1 MADGSIVIDTSVDG
15 SGLKSGLSQL
25 GSAADTAMKGMA
37 IAIGAVSAALGVA
50 GGYAIKVGSD
60 FEAGMS
66 QVAATMGIT
75 VAEIESGSDEFQKLE
90 QAAKDMGATTQFSA
104 TQASEA
110 LNYLALAGYDAD
122 KSIAA
127 LPDVLNLAAAGGLDL
142 GYASDMVT
150 DSMSALGMETDQ
162 LTGFVDQLS
171 KTSQKSNT
179 DIAQL
184 GSAILTVG
192 GTAKNLAD
200 GTVELNTALGILAD
214 NGIKGAEGGTALRN
228 IILSLSAP
236 TDKAAGA
243 LKKLGIEAFDA
254 QGNLRPLNEVFED
267 FNTKLSALSQEEQIQ
282 SLNKIFNKVD
292 LKSVNA
298 LLAGT
303 VKNFDGLSTALSS
316 AGVSSDYLD
325 SIIRD
330 LTTGLYDVS
339 DKAAFVS
346 GVMADW
352 GLTQEQAE
360 IAFEAL
366 NSELGEGVSRF
377 DELSAMIRDSTGAAQ
392 EQANT
397 LNNNLKG
404 SLTILGSTVE
414 GLGISFY
421 DNIKVSATNAVKSL
435 IGTLSGHEFKSAF
448 DSFSKSTGKMID
460 GIAEISEDL
469 LPLAAKGFA
478 FFAENLR
485 EIVTVTGAAYLGFK
499 SFSIIGSV
507 TTAVQS
513 MSAAWG
519 TAALQLSLYS
529 AANGVAAT
537 QQAALN
543 GSLTLGQIA
552 VGVLTGQ
559 IGLATAAQ
567 GAWNIVM
574 AANPVGLIVAG
585 VGALT
590 VGLAAYFALTKDSTS
605 ATQELCD
612 EADELVQSSQ
622 EMRDAL
628 EGSAQQRQKERE
640 AMEAEAGAAKVLADR
655 LYNLADKTNKTAGE
669 KQEMLSLVDQLNQ
682 AIPGLNLAYD
692 AENDRLSKQREE
704 VDGLIDANL
713 ELLKAKAAQEDRIK
727 IAEEIYQTEKKRND
741 LMQERKKIQEEL
753 TQREAELK
761 AAIEDTS
768 NAYAVTD
775 LMAAHKFNTEDLRKQ
790 VADIDAEIVNIEGDI
805 SSMNGE
811 FDRCG
816 EYIKNTAESA
826 ENAAEN
832 MEDMG
837 EAGAEAGEKIGQSA
851 ASMAEDLGVS
861 EEAVEKLQKRFEG
874 YLETATDIFSKIG
887 EASEHGIDE
896 MIANLEANQKAM
908 NEWAD
913 NLVLAAERGV
923 DEGLLYKLQTAG
935 PEAAG
940 YVKALVDASDTEISR
955 LNEVFRN
962 GSETAINTYNAEL
975 SVMEGDTSILIGRAV
990 QAAQDIFR
998 DGIPGISSVTRELAD
1013 AAVDSLSSL
1022 ESSFRSIGEAAM
1034 EGLRGGIENKIDS
1047 VVSVGKLASDMIV
1060 SGVRKN
1066 LKVNSPS
1073 KRTMQEIG
1081 MPFME
1086 GIGVGIKKALPG
1098 VEGQMES
1105 SVEEMVSRMEA
1116 MVAAESSAA
1125 GANAVAQQYS
1135 SVSNSNTVNLGGIKN
1150 HIDYYGG
1157 GSPADA
1163 DGLMRRMAQ
1172 KTQQSLRA
1180 RGVRM

>member
-1 MADGSIVIDTSVDG
+1 MADGSIVIDTSVD
-15 SGLKSGLSQL
+15 SNGLKNGMSQL
-25 GSAADTAMKGMA
+25 SSVADTAMKGMTV
-37 IAIGAVSAALGVA
+37 AIGTVSAALGAA
-50 GGYAIKVGSD
+50 GGFAIKVGSD

-75 VAEIESGSDEFQKLE
+75 VSEIESGSEEFQKLE

-192 GTAKNLAD
+192 GTAKNLAG

-292 LKSVNA
+292 LKSINA
-298 LLAGT
+298 LLAGS

-316 AGVSSDYLD
+316 AGVSGDYLD

-346 GVMADW
+346 GIMADW

-421 DNIKVSATNAVKSL
+421 DNIKVSATEAVKSL

-485 EIVTVTGAAYLGFK
+485 EIVAVTGAAYLGFK

-543 GSLTLGQIA
+543 GTFTITELA
-552 VGVLTGQ
+552 VGALTGK
-559 IGLATAAQ
+559 ITLAAAAQ
-567 GAWNIVM
+567 GAWNLVL
-574 AANPVGLIVAG
+574 AANPIALVAG
-585 VGALT
+585 AVGALAI
-590 VGLAAYFALTKDSTS
+590 GLGTYCVLTRDSTS

-612 EADELVQSSQ
+612 EVDEMVQSSQ

-628 EGSAQQRQKERE
+628 EGSAQQRQEERR
-640 AMEAEAGAAKVLADR
+640 AMEAEAGAAKILADK
-655 LYNLADKTNKTAGE
+655 LFDLAGKTNKTAGE
-669 KQEMLSLVDQLNQ
+669 KLQMLSLVEQLNE
-682 AIPGLNLAYD
+682 AVPGLNLAYD
-692 AENDRLSKQREE
+692 AENDLLNKQQSEIKG
-704 VDGLIDANL
+704 VIDANL
-713 ELLKAKAAQEDRIK
+713 ELLKVKAAQEDQTK
-727 IAEEIYQTEKKRND
+727 IANDLYQAEKNLND
-741 LMQERKKIQEEL
+741 LMQERGKIEDEL
-753 TQREAELK
+753 RQREEALK
-761 AAIEDTS
+761 AAVEDIN

-775 LMAAHKFNTEDLRKQ
+775 LMAAYKFETEGLRERVVELNTEISDTENGISDL
-790 VADIDAEIVNIEGDI
+790 
-805 SSMNGE
+805 NGE
-811 FDRCG
+811 FDQCG

-826 ENAAEN
+826 ENAAGSLES
-832 MEDMG
+832 MG
-837 EAGAEAGEKIGQSA
+837 EAGAEAGEIVGESA
-851 ASMAEDLGVS
+851 KSMAEDLGIS
-861 EEAVEKLQKRFEG
+861 EEALKSLQDNFG
-874 YLETATDIFSKIG
+874 DYLETATDVFSKVG
-887 EASEHGIDE
+887 EASEHSIDE
-896 MIANLEANQKAM
+896 MISNLEANQKAM
-908 NEWAD
+908 DEWAD
-913 NLVLAAERGV
+913 NLVLAAARGV
-923 DEGLLYKLQTAG
+923 DKGLLYKLQTAG

-940 YVKALVDASDTEISR
+940 YVKAIVDASDTEISR
-955 LNEVFRN
+955 LNEVFRSGAEAAN
-962 GSETAINTYNAEL
+962 NAYNAEL
-975 SVMEGDTSILIGRAV
+975 TVMKGNTSILIGQAV
-990 QAAQDIFR
+990 QAAKDVFR
-998 DGIPGISSVTRELAD
+998 DGIPGISSVTRDLAD
-1013 AAVDSLSSL
+1013 AALGSLSSL
-1022 ESSFRSIGEAAM
+1022 ESGFRSIGEAAM
-1034 EGLRGGIENKIDS
+1034 EGLRGGIEAKIDS
-1047 VVSVGKLASDMIV
+1047 VVSIGKLASDMIV
-1060 SGVRKN
+1060 SGARKN
-1066 LKVNSPS
+1066 LKINSPS

-1086 GIGVGIKKALPG
+1086 GIGMGMQRALPG
-1098 VEGQMES
+1098 VEGQLED
-1105 SVEEMVSRMEA
+1105 SVGEMVSRMEA
-1116 MVAAESSAA
+1116 MVAAESAAA
-1125 GANAVAQQYS
+1125 GANAVAQQCS
-1135 SVSNSNTVNLGGIKN
+1135 STSTSSTVNLGGIKN

>member
-15 SGLKSGLSQL
+15 SGLKSGMSQL
-25 GSAADTAMKGMA
+25 GNVANTALTGMTV
-37 IAIGAVSAALGVA
+37 AIGAVSTALGAA

-75 VAEIESGSDEFQKLE
+75 VAEIESGSEEFQKLE

-267 FNTKLSALSQEEQIQ
+267 FNAKLSVLSQEEQIQ

-292 LKSVNA
+292 LKSINA
-298 LLAGT
+298 LLAGS
-303 VKNFDGLSTALSS
+303 VKNFDALSTALSS

-460 GIAEISEDL
+460 GIAELSEDV
-469 LPLAAKGFA
+469 LPLAAQGFA
-478 FFAENLR
+478 FFAENLQ
-485 EIVTVTGAAYLGFK
+485 EIVGVTGAAYLGFK
-499 SFSIIGSV
+499 TFSILHSV
-507 TTAVQS
+507 TSMVQGTTTVL
-513 MSAAWG
+513 AA
-519 TAALQLSLYS
+519 YS
-529 AANGVAAT
+529 AVGSAVT
-537 QQAALN
+537 VQQAAMN
-543 GSLTLGQIA
+543 GALSLGQIA
-552 VGVLTGQ
+552 VGALTGQ

-567 GAWNIVM
+567 AAWNLVL
-574 AANPVGLIVAG
+574 AANPVGLVVAG

-590 VGLAAYFALTKDSTS
+590 VGLAAYFAITKDSAG

-612 EADELVQSSQ
+612 EADKLVQSSQ

-628 EGSAQQRQKERE
+628 EGSAQQRQEERR
-640 AMEAEAGAAKVLADR
+640 AMEAEAGAAKILADK
-655 LYNLADKTNKTAGE
+655 LFDLAGKTNKTAGE
-669 KQEMLSLVDQLNQ
+669 KLQMLSLVEQLNE
-682 AIPGLNLAYD
+682 AVPGLNLAYD
-692 AENDRLSKQREE
+692 AENDLLNKQQSEIKG
-704 VDGLIDANL
+704 VIDANL
-713 ELLKAKAAQEDRIK
+713 ELLKVKAAQEDQTK
-727 IAEEIYQTEKKRND
+727 IANDLYQAEKNLND
-741 LMQERKKIQEEL
+741 LMQERGKIEDEL
-753 TQREAELK
+753 RQREEALK
-761 AAIEDTS
+761 AAVEDTN

-775 LMAAHKFNTEDLRKQ
+775 LMAAYKFETEELRERVAELNTEISDTENGISDL
-790 VADIDAEIVNIEGDI
+790 
-805 SSMNGE
+805 NGE
-811 FDRCG
+811 FDQCG

-826 ENAAEN
+826 ENAAGSLEN
-832 MEDMG
+832 MG
-837 EAGAEAGEKIGQSA
+837 EAGAEAGEVVGESA
-851 ASMAEDLGVS
+851 KSMAEDLEIS
-861 EEAVEKLQKRFEG
+861 EEALKSLQDNFKD
-874 YLETATDIFSKIG
+874 YLETATDVFSKVG
-887 EASEHGIDE
+887 EASEHSIDE
-896 MIANLEANQKAM
+896 MISNLEANQKAM
-908 NEWAD
+908 DEWAD
-913 NLVLAAERGV
+913 NLVLAAINGV
-923 DEGLLYKLQTAG
+923 DEGLLYKLRTAG

-940 YVKALVDASDTEISR
+940 YVKAIVDASDAEISR

-962 GSETAINTYNAEL
+962 GSEAASNAYNAEL
-975 SVMEGDTSILIGRAV
+975 TVMEGNTSILIGRAV
-990 QAAQDIFR
+990 QAAKDVFR
-998 DGIPGISSVTRELAD
+998 DGIPGISSVTRDLAD
-1013 AAVDSLSSL
+1013 AALGSLSSL
-1022 ESSFRSIGEAAM
+1022 ESGFRSIGEAAM
-1034 EGLRGGIENKIDS
+1034 EGLRGGIEAKIDS
-1047 VVSVGKLASDMIV
+1047 VVSIGKLASDMIV
-1060 SGVRKN
+1060 SGARKN
-1066 LKVNSPS
+1066 LKINSPS

-1081 MPFME
+1081 VPFME
-1086 GIGVGIKKALPG
+1086 GIGMGMQRALPG
-1098 VEGQMES
+1098 VEGQMEN
-1105 SVEEMVSRMEA
+1105 SVGEMVSRMEA
-1116 MVAAESSAA
+1116 MVAAESAAA
-1125 GANAVAQQYS
+1125 GANAAAQQYS
-1135 SVSNSNTVNLGGIKN
+1135 SVSTSSTVNLGGIKN

-1180 RGVRM
+1180 KGVRM